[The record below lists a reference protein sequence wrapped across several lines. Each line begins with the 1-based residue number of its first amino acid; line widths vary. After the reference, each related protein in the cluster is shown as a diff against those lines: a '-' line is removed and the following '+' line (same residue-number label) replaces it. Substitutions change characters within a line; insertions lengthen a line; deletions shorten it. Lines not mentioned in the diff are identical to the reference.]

1 MSGGRHCY
9 PNGETLVNKY
19 HIRDKELLEKF
30 EIQKVAVKLLGLDVK
45 PERIAYTF
53 DTEHLMQLHKYLF
66 GDIYEWAGTVRDEN
80 IFKSERVL
88 SGASVEYTNY
98 KDITEKL
105 TAMFEK
111 YKTVN
116 WQNASNVSDMTTE
129 FLLELWTIHPFR
141 EGNTRTCVTFLWHY
155 LKGRGIDFRLEL
167 LKNNPMYVR
176 DSLVMANY
184 DQKQYIQKIISDA
197 LLNPTVDKIYVQHED
212 PSGEEYQIAKADYET
227 FREKYTIQKN
237 DEIISREHT
246 KKSKKVDYE
255 R

>member
-9 PNGETLVNKY
+9 PDSETLVNKY
-19 HIRDKELLEKF
+19 HIRDKELLEKL
-30 EIQKVAVKLLGLDVK
+30 EIQKVGVKLLGLDVNLD
-45 PERIAYTF
+45 RVSYTF
-53 DTEHLMQLHKYLF
+53 DTEHLMQLHEYLF
-66 GDIYEWAGTVRDEN
+66 GDIYEWAGTIRDEN

-88 SGASVEYTNY
+88 SGGSAEYADY

-111 YKTVN
+111 YQAVD
-116 WQNASNVSDMTTE
+116 WQGVLNIADMVSE

-184 DQKQYIQKIISDA
+184 DQKQYNQKIVSDA
-197 LLNPTVDKIYVQHED
+197 LSPDAANKIYKSENT
-212 PSGEEYQIAKADYET
+212 SEEQYQIAQTDYEA
-227 FREKYTIQKN
+227 FREKYTINKKN
-237 DEIISREHT
+237 EIE
-246 KKSKKVDYE
+246 SKKPLKESRGTDYE